1 MSFRFGHTPGKV
13 GACESVVD
21 MPQLKKLEDIPN
33 EVAQG
38 DYGSVKQTFT
48 DFQAQGEDYVKQFP
62 TKSVLYAL
70 GAGFVLRLL
79 PIGALIGVL
88 VRLALFALR
97 PALFIYG
104 GIALYRHYQES
115 ATADKA

>member
-1 MSFRFGHTPGKV
+1 M
-13 GACESVVD
+13 A
-21 MPQLKKLEDIPN
+21 QLKKFEDIPN

-38 DYGSVKQTFT
+38 DSSSVKQTFS

-62 TKSVLYAL
+62 TKSILYAL

-79 PIGALIGVL
+79 PIGALVSAL

-104 GIALYRHYQES
+104 GVALYRHFQENNAPS
-115 ATADKA
+115 DEA

>member
-1 MSFRFGHTPGKV
+1 
-13 GACESVVD
+13 

-38 DYGSVKQTFT
+38 DYSSVKQTFA
-48 DFQAQGEDYVKQFP
+48 DFQTQGEDYVREFP

-79 PIGALIGVL
+79 PIGALVGAL
-88 VRLALFALR
+88 VRLAMFAMR

-104 GIALYRHYQES
+104 GVALYRHFQES
-115 ATADKA
+115 TGEEKS

>member
-1 MSFRFGHTPGKV
+1 
-13 GACESVVD
+13 

-38 DYGSVKQTFT
+38 DYSSVKQTFS
-48 DFQAQGEDYVKQFP
+48 DFQAQGEEYVKQFP
-62 TKSVLYAL
+62 AKSVLYAL

-79 PIGALIGVL
+79 PIGALIGAL

-104 GIALYRHYQES
+104 GVALYRHFQETQ
-115 ATADKA
+115 TAEKE

>member
-1 MSFRFGHTPGKV
+1 M
-13 GACESVVD
+13 A
-21 MPQLKKLEDIPN
+21 QLKKFADIPN

-38 DYGSVKQTFT
+38 DSSSVKQTFS
-48 DFQAQGEDYVKQFP
+48 DFQAQGEEYVKQFP

-79 PIGALIGVL
+79 PIGALVAAL

-97 PALFIYG
+97 PALLIYG
-104 GIALYRHYQES
+104 GVALYRHFQET
-115 ATADKA
+115 TAAQNDEA